1 MQKAN
6 LPSVGA
12 SSQDGSSSLP
22 KVSFGISISGHQKE
36 SFVSIIGY
44 CNNVGLSMDR
54 EHKMNMYRPMVTSV
68 DLCSILAFV
77 STSILPNCA

>member
-1 MQKAN
+1 MQKSN
-6 LPSVGA
+6 VPSARA

-22 KVSFGISISGHQKE
+22 KVSLGISISGHQKE
-36 SFVSIIGY
+36 SLVSSIGY

-54 EHKMNMYRPMVTSV
+54 EHELNMYRPIAMSV
-68 DLCSILAFV
+68 DLCAILAFT